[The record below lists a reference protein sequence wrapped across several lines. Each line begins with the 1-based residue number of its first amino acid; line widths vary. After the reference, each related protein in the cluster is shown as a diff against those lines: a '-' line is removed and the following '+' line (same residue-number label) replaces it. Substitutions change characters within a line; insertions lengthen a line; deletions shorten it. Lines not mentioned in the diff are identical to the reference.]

1 MRFTVTESVA
11 SGPPPLVLQTMV
23 KVDWE
28 VMVAVYGE
36 FREKLLLLSAFP
48 LASLV
53 PEGSVTSQ
61 EVTLLPLQEM
71 VEVVPERTRPGREE
85 VLVQSFFLFAR
96 KGRYR
101 EGARI
106 RIRFQNRRMWKRKA
120 SSVRR
125 PREGPL

>member
-71 VEVVPERTRPGREE
+71 VEVVPERTRPGLAVIVACGWVTVTVAMFESAE
-85 VLVQSFFLFAR
+85 
-96 KGRYR
+96 
-101 EGARI
+101 
-106 RIRFQNRRMWKRKA
+106 
-120 SSVRR
+120 
-125 PREGPL
+125 PPGPEQDIW